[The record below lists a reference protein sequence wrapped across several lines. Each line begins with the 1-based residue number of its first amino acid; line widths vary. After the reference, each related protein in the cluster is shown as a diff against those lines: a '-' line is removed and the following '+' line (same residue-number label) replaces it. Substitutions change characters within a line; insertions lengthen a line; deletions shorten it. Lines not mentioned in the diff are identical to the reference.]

1 MFGVVPLIRMYS
13 EKRCQGCNRTFDQ
26 LDHGNRVRCG
36 YCALLYKRKYNR
48 DKQRILRQVGKVGL
62 KNFQILENITLNHDW
77 NEPFSTS
84 VGKLVSKGFD
94 FRQGGKTYDTLS
106 EDQTTVFI
114 VIDFQVY
121 YNPTL
126 PNNPVIIK
134 LNL

>member
-1 MFGVVPLIRMYS
+1 MKLNHFPFPRKCPDCLL
-13 EKRCQGCNRTFDQ
+13 E
-26 LDHGNRVRCG
+26 LDPFLCHGNRVRC
-36 YCALLYKRKYNR
+36 YLCALLYKRKYNR

-77 NEPFSTS
+77 NESFSTS
-84 VGKLVSKGFD
+84 MRKLVSKGFD
-94 FRQGGKTYDTLS
+94 FSQGGKTYDTFS